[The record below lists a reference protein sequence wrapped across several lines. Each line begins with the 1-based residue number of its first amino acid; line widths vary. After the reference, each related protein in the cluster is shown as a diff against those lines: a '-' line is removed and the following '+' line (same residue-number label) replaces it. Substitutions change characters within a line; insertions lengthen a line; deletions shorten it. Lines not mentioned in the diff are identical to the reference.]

1 MKPTLLVTTQPG
13 FEGYLKE
20 ELKTLS
26 IKKIIKYTMFRG
38 LLKVL
43 SESPYETIEAI
54 KKEKDKFKFL
64 MRAVPLEVECP
75 SDLESIKEN
84 TIFLLKRKLLKNKLI
99 TGKSFVVRCN
109 RRGKHKYTSE
119 EVERFIGKEVLK
131 SFDLKVDL
139 KNYDFKINI
148 EILQDTAY
156 ISIFDDNF
164 NEFRHE
170 ENIKKSKYLKRYIE
184 RPLNRSERK
193 MRELVERYPNIFDVD
208 VVIDIGSAPGGWAK
222 VLAENAKVVYA
233 IDTGEL
239 KIKKDNIIHIKKRA
253 EDVEDLPQCQL
264 LTNDTNLYPEESAL
278 LTVKLSKFLEENGY
292 IIHTIKSENK
302 YNVKEDIDKVKKIF
316 ENANI
321 KILKIMNLRA
331 NTKNEVTLMCQ
342 KRA

>member
-13 FEGYLKE
+13 FETYLKE
-20 ELKTLS
+20 ELKTLN

-43 SESPYETIEAI
+43 SENPYETIEVI

-75 SDLESIKEN
+75 SDLESIRKN
-84 TIFLLKRKLLKNKLI
+84 TISLLKTKSI
-99 TGKSFVVRCN
+99 DGKSFVVRCN
-109 RRGKHKYTSE
+109 RRGRHKYTSE
-119 EVERFIGKEVLK
+119 DVERFIGREILEN
-131 SFDLKVDL
+131 FDLKVDL

-148 EILQDTAY
+148 EIIQDTAY

-170 ENIKKSKYLKRYIE
+170 GNIKKSKYLKRYIE

-193 MRELVERYPNIFDVD
+193 MKELVERYPNIFDVD
-208 VVIDIGSAPGGWAK
+208 IAVDIGSAPGGWAK

-233 IDTGEL
+233 IDTGNL
-239 KIKKDNIIHIKKRA
+239 RIKKDNIIHIKKRA
-253 EDVEDLPQCQL
+253 EDIDNLPQCQL

-278 LTVKLSKFLEENGY
+278 LTVKLSKFLVKNGY

-302 YNVKEDIDKVKKIF
+302 YAIKEDISKVKKIF

-321 KILKIMNLRA
+321 KILKIMNLKA
-331 NTKNEVTLMCQ
+331 NTINEVTLMCQ

>member
-1 MKPTLLVTTQPG
+1 VVIMRPTLLVTTQPG

-43 SESPYETIEAI
+43 SESPYETIEII

-64 MRAVPLEVECP
+64 MRAIPLEVECP

-84 TIFLLKRKLLKNKLI
+84 TISLLKTKSI
-99 TGKSFVVRCN
+99 DGKSFVVRCN
-109 RRGKHKYTSE
+109 RRGRHKYTSE
-119 EVERFIGKEVLK
+119 DVERFIGREILAN
-131 SFDLKVDL
+131 FDLKVDL
-139 KNYDFKINI
+139 KNYDFKVNI

-156 ISIFDDNF
+156 ISIFDVNF
-164 NEFRHE
+164 NEFKHE

-193 MRELVERYPNIFDVD
+193 MRELLERYPNIFDVD
-208 VVIDIGSAPGGWAK
+208 VAIDIGSAPGGWAK
-222 VLAENAKVVYA
+222 VLAEFAKVVYA

-253 EDVEDLPQCQL
+253 EDVDNLPRCQL

-278 LTVKLSKFLEENGY
+278 LTVKLSRFLEKNGY

-302 YNVKEDIDKVKKIF
+302 YCIKEDIEKVKKIF
-316 ENANI
+316 EDANI
-321 KILKIMNLRA
+321 EILKVMNLKA